1 MRIHAKALIF
11 SFIAAFIFSS
21 CNNFLHDLIPPS
33 GNEITSFRLKDLN
46 GSDVTESCETNGTEI
61 LVKVSPDADISALI
75 PSIEASEKSS
85 VIPMTV
91 NYIHSAAP
99 SVNLLNFAV
108 QMQNARQD
116 GNLAAWALDFAQK
129 TPDFKVPELEL
140 SIDFNATIP
149 FVVIAGTGDTRVY
162 MVTVEHEP
170 AVDEFGE
177 PISDQSEKE
186 ILSFTVDGQDGES
199 EITSDEVHFAMPSG
213 SDIHNIIPVVEV
225 SKGATVLPLTM
236 DYVLKYTTFSE
247 LLSMYSGYS
256 TASDP
261 EQYIAQ
267 WLRKNNITFSD
278 TLDTPIDFSD
288 SVYFMVR
295 GADGSVKL
303 HKVTCTVVEAEDN
316 TPRLNSLVF
325 TKFYNE
331 ALVNDSKAHISDEGK
346 SIAANTV
353 YPAEWISDNSW
364 KTDAFHL
371 VPSISIKGDRV
382 TFIFDGDEEET
393 EIISEST
400 PIPFTKDKKE
410 CVIKVYK
417 GDISSEYTIS
427 IQRSEDPDTIRSVTD
442 FRFPRSLNDSIHATA
457 MASVVDDG
465 DFGTITVTVMY
476 TGTEAPASLIPTFT
490 TPGTLQTETG
500 STVSRGYT
508 NLDLS
513 TPTQKLICV
522 SRNGMYRR
530 TYTLKVNFIQL
541 QPAVAAMR
549 YFSFPSILNPALSTD
564 AVGIIN
570 DSTGT
575 IMVNALYH
583 TPERPEKLIADFQ
596 ATGNV
601 TVDGILQSPGYSSD
615 GFQYA
620 RNYTVTAA
628 DDPDTRKTYRVQVA
642 FKQDNSSA
650 CSLDQMEFLMEDNP
664 QLSEDVTVTLA
675 QNALKGKASL
685 PYGTGSKTT
694 PLIARF
700 IAKGSV
706 SVNGERQTSGVSQQN
721 FGEDVVYTVTSA
733 DGTKTKDYII
743 RLTETSD
750 IIYVDKMAQGRGDG
764 SSWENAFTSL
774 MEAATAVDSMPDG
787 TSVEVKIAG
796 KEVECTGSGYKY
808 YQWPDEFRIRSSA
821 PNKTI
826 SIIGFTRTE
835 SSDRIEY
842 IDKKSDVGYII
853 IQCKNLKGLS
863 LKNIGSYVEVMDEK
877 ATICDVT
884 IKNCGE
890 DATSYGYEQRLYL
903 HAGEIENLLVEDS
916 FIYGAGFSAE
926 RITMINCS
934 NGNFILIYGFRE
946 ALFKNC
952 HRRKY
957 KNGNSE
963 YQIHAKYDTQKCVFE
978 DCDGITVGGGL
989 KDTTLELTRCK
1000 NSYIDKNCWY
1010 DDNGFP
1016 QNNKLLIQDCSRLS
1030 LITGSGW
1037 HYCSYDTRIVNSTII
1052 SGGDYYDYNH
1062 NEWTFRDSEAG
1073 AKFFMMDSKVL
1084 GDSFAIRVPNI
1095 TLTNVEFVANDDE
1108 DFQGISYLKEY
1119 EDINVTLKGSNVSM
1133 DKCTGVMAKLWLR
1146 AESSSDSS
1154 ENGTLMFRNNTFNSN
1169 KVSLVCDGKA
1179 TVSGNRTN
1187 STVLTT
1193 AGEKNVFALELSG
1206 AGLFSL
1212 NDEEYESVSIG
1223 GNCELE
1229 MDGCKIYPSSDKSW
1243 PLKTGSTSVVT
1254 AKDCVIEGSKGIY
1267 NSGILFLSD
1276 STVSGPIQ
1284 GTSSSRTVAER
1295 CTIFGTIK
1303 DGGTSS
1309 EYKECSLSGSNAYV
1323 SNLFCGLMQN
1333 CVFDGVYTTPRI
1345 QYVSDG
1351 TFDGCSFEPEE
1362 GSTLKGITVYPGAT
1376 FKNMI
1381 FHGFSNS
1388 EGGAI
1393 DVYENS
1399 SYNDRTTTIENCVFV
1414 GNSATETD
1422 HAGGA
1427 VLIRGGHAVIKDCT
1441 FAGNTTKGSG
1451 GGLGLFPKINNREY
1465 TIDGCTF
1472 ANNICTDGRSGSD
1485 AYAGHFTSQSP
1496 VSGTKI
1502 TITNTKVAASNS
1514 TQVQSKFAKDSEMTF
1529 TGFPTADPSLVSRTP
1544 ESFLP

>member
-116 GNLAAWALDFAQK
+116 ENLAAWALDFAQK

-236 DYVLKYTTFSE
+236 DYVLKYATFSE

-295 GADGSVKL
+295 GVDSSVKL

-476 TGTEAPASLIPTFT
+476 TGTEAPASLIPTFI

-541 QPAVAAMR
+541 QSAVAAMR

-583 TPERPEKLIADFQ
+583 TAERPEKLIADFQ
-596 ATGNV
+596 ATGYV

-620 RNYTVTAA
+620 RNYTVTAT
-628 DDPDTRKTYRVQVA
+628 DDPETKKTYRVQVA

-743 RLTETSD
+743 TLTETGS
-750 IIYVDKMAQGRGDG
+750 IIYIDCDATGRNDG
-764 SSWENAFTSL
+764 SSWENAYADPG
-774 MEAATAVDSMPDG
+774 EAGLALKNLPEGA
-787 TSVEVKIAG
+787 SVEVWVANVGRNYGYDKYGNYRWYILGLDCKKISLT
-796 KEVECTGSGYKY
+796 VRSG
-808 YQWPDEFRIRSSA
+808 FS
-821 PNKTI
+821 
-826 SIIGFTRTE
+826 GTE
-835 SSDRIEY
+835 SSPSERQYADTRFEESKSLFMGIDRAINLDSLTFDGGGVWFWSNYEFVVDGELTV
-842 IDKKSDVGYII
+842 INMAWVRP
-853 IQCKNLKGLS
+853 CKNIHVGGLTLDS
-863 LKNIGSYVEVMDEK
+863 ALLCPEVVCISDGGEAKITNCYQDGNRVGFLDLDGNNIKVTVDNCGVKEDEK
-877 ATICDVT
+877 QGEQLNFFDLFLEENFSGNVTVTNSHIRTYARGEDIPCGAKMEISDSWITQGGEIDCKYLNVRNSVFKSLVSWAYITEAADTVILSGCTFCGSGRFKANNFQILDSTVASSCTGMNITALTSLT
-884 IKNCGE
+884 IKNMKNEDPSIRFNLRVKSDGE
-890 DATSYGYEQRLYL
+890 ALISGLGQEGAEQK
-903 HAGEIENLLVEDS
+903 
-916 FIYGAGFSAE
+916 
-926 RITMINCS
+926 
-934 NGNFILIYGFRE
+934 FILNLEKSTSIFRLNNE
-946 ALFKNC
+946 KIAALYC
-952 HRRKY
+952 
-957 KNGNSE
+957 
-963 YQIHAKYDTQKCVFE
+963 D
-978 DCDGITVGGGL
+978 DCEVEL
-989 KDTTLELTRCK
+989 KDC
-1000 NSYIDKNCWY
+1000 N
-1010 DDNGFP
+1010 
-1016 QNNKLLIQDCSRLS
+1016 
-1030 LITGSGW
+1030 
-1037 HYCSYDTRIVNSTII
+1037 
-1052 SGGDYYDYNH
+1052 
-1062 NEWTFRDSEAG
+1062 
-1073 AKFFMMDSKVL
+1073 
-1084 GDSFAIRVPNI
+1084 
-1095 TLTNVEFVANDDE
+1095 FVGYPPNDDG
-1108 DFQGISYLKEY
+1108 FVSNATLALSHS
-1119 EDINVTLKGSNVSM
+1119 NSFVTATN
-1133 DKCTGVMAKLWLR
+1133 CT
-1146 AESSSDSS
+1146 
-1154 ENGTLMFRNNTFNSN
+1154 
-1169 KVSLVCDGKA
+1169 
-1179 TVSGNRTN
+1179 
-1187 STVLTT
+1187 
-1193 AGEKNVFALELSG
+1193 
-1206 AGLFSL
+1206 
-1212 NDEEYESVSIG
+1212 IG
-1223 GNCELE
+1223 GT
-1229 MDGCKIYPSSDKSW
+1229 IY
-1243 PLKTGSTSVVT
+1243 TR
-1254 AKDCVIEGSKGIY
+1254 
-1267 NSGILFLSD
+1267 GILFLKNCTTRRID
-1276 STVSGPIQ
+1276 E
-1284 GTSSSRTVAER
+1284 RDEACTVAEG
-1295 CTIFGTIK
+1295 CQIFGRIDT
-1303 DGGTSS
+1303 DRDYTGMSS
-1309 EYKECSLSGSNAYV
+1309 EYKNCRFTGENAIVCSS
-1323 SNLFCGLMQN
+1323 FRGLMQN

-1472 ANNICTDGRSGSD
+1472 VNNICTDGRSGSD